1 MKTRLIAG
9 MGSCIALIGVVC
21 GCAYLGGTRQ
31 SDALC
36 VRVRNTPGGP
46 RIHVNGEP
54 IAPRFFSGLLGG
66 SHRTDAE
73 WREVA
78 FEIDPAK
85 VNAGPD
91 RVKIIFNNEADFLL
105 KDFHVTELKS
115 GKACLK
121 SGSFDDAETYAEVW
135 TTYQEE
141 KPKRADPK
149 VSTQWTPE
157 GLSVRVQGEVSGWW
171 PTYQLRTRDGVLKLP
186 DGARCRCSF
195 KIRSSKRALV
205 NVLAQRMISGG
216 WRTLG
221 PPSSDIFDSQLKMAR
236 TTGIRL
242 CHVQMPTC
250 FDPPEQAQNWKPLD
264 EYFEH
269 VIAVAPDAL
278 IVPRIE
284 ADVPSWWLKRHPGEA
299 MIYEDGSRGRKA
311 TVNSLKYRQDM
322 SAHFEKLC
330 RHLCEAFPRNF
341 AGILP
346 LGQGTY
352 EWYYENAL
360 DLLVSGYDPVTE
372 QAWQA
377 WLKAH
382 GRAAADAV
390 RVPSA
395 ALRHGAP
402 NGMLRD
408 PATEADLIDFARFR
422 QEQMADTILDLAA
435 ACRRGTEGKKLVL
448 FFYGYLFEM
457 GMLRNGAY
465 DSGHYALSR
474 VLASDAV
481 DILCAPLSYNGRSW
495 AQSSPS
501 MTATESVLAAGKLWL
516 NEDDCR
522 TYLAGTR
529 SLGGVNTQEQSI
541 DILRRSRGQ
550 ALIRGFADWWLD
562 IRDMGWHD
570 DQDMWRIQQQLNP
583 AEQVKLARQ
592 TPYAS
597 QIAMV
602 VDEDS
607 MLHLSGQSRPLAMPL
622 VYQPRDAFGCS
633 GAPYSQ
639 LILNDVA
646 SGRIT
651 PRLQFFLAAW
661 SLTDSQR
668 DGLQKNRG
676 ADVTRVWCHAP
687 GYIRPDGFSIEGIQE
702 VTGFE
707 VKKVDLAS
715 ADATP
720 TAAGKELGITDPWG
734 TKSRI
739 TPLFSVIPKEGDRV
753 LATFS
758 DGSAAMVVRNRPTG
772 TDVYLAV
779 PAVTSPLIR
788 ALARIASV
796 PLYTE
801 VNAGV
806 WADGNLASIHVMAD
820 GPLRVTM
827 PGVGTVSDVYSG
839 RSFGKGPAVEIP
851 SRKGETLLLRRR

>member
-1 MKTRLIAG
+1 MRYRIMYL
-9 MGSCIALIGVVC
+9 MLLSALLL
-21 GCAYLGGTRQ
+21 GCT
-31 SDALC
+31 SVPEMDDPVT
-36 VRVRNTPGGP
+36 VRVRKGPGGP
-46 RIHVNGEP
+46 RVFVDEQP
-54 IAPRFFSGLLGG
+54 IPPRFFAGFLGG
-66 SHRTDAE
+66 SHRTDTE
-73 WREVA
+73 WREVS
-78 FEIDPAK
+78 FEVSPEKSWEDKGAARI
-85 VNAGPD
+85 
-91 RVKIIFNNEADFLL
+91 RIRFNDAADFIM
-105 KDFHVTELKS
+105 KDMCVTDLSS
-115 GKACLK
+115 GKECLRI
-121 SGSFDDAETYAEVW
+121 GSFNDEKSYAEVW
-135 TTYQEE
+135 STYQE
-141 KPKRADPK
+141 KSPKKAEPK
-149 VSTQWTPE
+149 VITRWTPE
-157 GLSVRVQGEVSGWW
+157 GVSVSVQGEVSGWW
-171 PTYQLRTRDGVLKLP
+171 PTYHLCTVDGALKLT
-186 DGARCRCSF
+186 DGARYRCSF

-205 NVLAQRMISGG
+205 NVMAMRMLSGR
-216 WRTLG
+216 WQPVG
-221 PPSSDIFDSQLKMAR
+221 PPASDIFDSQLKMAR
-236 TTGIRL
+236 GAGIRL

-264 EYFEH
+264 EYFAH
-269 VIAVAPDAL
+269 VISVVPDAL

-311 TVNSLKYRQDM
+311 TVSSLKYRRDM

-372 QAWQA
+372 QAWHA

-382 GRAAADAV
+382 GRADAESV
-390 RVPSA
+390 SVPSA
-395 ALRHGAP
+395 ALRHADP

-408 PATEADLIDFARFR
+408 PATEADLIAFARFR

-435 ACRRGTEGKKLVL
+435 ACRRGADGKKMVL

-474 VLASDAV
+474 VLASDDV

-501 MTATESVLAAGKLWL
+501 MTATESVLAAGKIWL

-570 DQDMWRIQQQLNP
+570 DPDMWQIQQQLNP
-583 AEQVKLARQ
+583 AEQVQLARQ
-592 TPYAS
+592 TPYAP

-622 VYQPRDAFGCS
+622 VYLSRDAFGCS
-633 GAPYSQ
+633 GTPYSQ
-639 LILNDVA
+639 VVLGDVA
-646 SGRIT
+646 TGRLA
-651 PRLQFFLAAW
+651 PSLQFFLAAW
-661 SLTDSQR
+661 SLTEPQR
-668 DGLQKNRG
+668 DGLRKNRG
-676 ADVTRVWCHAP
+676 TGVTRVWCHAP
-687 GYIRPDGFSIEGIQE
+687 GYIRPAGFSIEGIKE

-715 ADATP
+715 AEATP
-720 TAAGKELGITDPWG
+720 TAAGKELGISDPWG
-734 TKSRI
+734 PKSRI
-739 TPLFSVIPKEGDRV
+739 TPLFSVTPKEGDRV

-758 DGSAAMVVRNRPTG
+758 DGSEAMVLRSTSTG

-779 PAVTSPLIR
+779 PAVTSPMIR
-788 ALARIASV
+788 ALARIAGV
-796 PLYTE
+796 PLFTE

-806 WADGNLASIHVMAD
+806 WADGNLASIHVMSD
-820 GPLRVTM
+820 GPLKVAM

-839 RSFGKGPAVEIP
+839 RSFGKGPTVEIL
-851 SRKGETLLLRRR
+851 SRKGETLLLRRE